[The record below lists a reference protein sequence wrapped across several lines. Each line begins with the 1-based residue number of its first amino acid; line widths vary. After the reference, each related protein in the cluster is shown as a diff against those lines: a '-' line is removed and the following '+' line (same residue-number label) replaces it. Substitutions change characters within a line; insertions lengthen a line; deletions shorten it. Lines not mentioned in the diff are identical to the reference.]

1 MFLYGRGMRGTVA
14 SAIGEKFTHRVVR
27 GLVVNVDEG
36 APDVGK
42 DFYLVL
48 KALAEVVRLPEGS
61 ARVHDYVDL
70 NVIIRAALRED
81 VFGVMRG

>member
-1 MFLYGRGMRGTVA
+1 MCRF
-14 SAIGEKFTHRVVR
+14 VVD
-27 GLVVNVDEG
+27 VDER
-36 APDVGK
+36 APDVRQY
-42 DFYLVL
+42 FNLVL
-48 KALAEVVRLPEGS
+48 QALAEVVRLPEGS